1 MVGGYNE
8 QMIFQG
14 EDIDLSSKLNQLK
27 IPIYIVFDFTLHHN
41 HMDRLEIN
49 NFLKRIYDGFG
60 SEFNAVNKGETIPLG
75 KTTYIGIRRT
85 IFEFSRK
92 SEKGWIFFLN
102 LLPNWRII
110 SPLNNKL
117 IGALGGLQRYKQWRN
132 LIG

>member
-1 MVGGYNE
+1 MYRIE
-8 QMIFQG
+8 FAHFYCIFLQFQG
-14 EDIDLSSKLNQLK
+14 G
-27 IPIYIVFDFTLHHN
+27 
-41 HMDRLEIN
+41 EIN

-60 SEFNAVNKGETIPLG
+60 SEFKAANEGEAIPLG
-75 KTTYIGIRRT
+75 KTAYKGLRKA

-117 IGALGGLQRYKQWRN
+117 IGSLGGLQRYKQWRKF
-132 LIG
+132 IG